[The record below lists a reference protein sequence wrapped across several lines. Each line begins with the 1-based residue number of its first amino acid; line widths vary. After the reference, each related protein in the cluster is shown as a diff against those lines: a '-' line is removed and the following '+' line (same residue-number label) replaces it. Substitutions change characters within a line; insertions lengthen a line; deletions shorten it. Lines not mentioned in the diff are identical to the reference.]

1 MRKCDKCG
9 GKGYILV
16 DDFISLP
23 NMLKPVICPSCSD
36 NIEEVKQ
43 TNADK
48 IRSMSND
55 ELMKY
60 LSNALACSGCER
72 ITGKCGLKEGI
83 GCDSHL
89 LKWLQSEVSNGD

>member
-48 IRSMSND
+48 IRSMND
-55 ELMKY
+55 EE
-60 LSNALACSGCER
+60 LAKLLTR
-72 ITGKCGLKEGI
+72 ITNDAQLNVGAKCNYQWDE
-83 GCDSHL
+83 
-89 LKWLQSEVSNGD
+89 WLQSEVSDGN